1 MKLMIYA
8 DPHWSVTSSIVRSR
22 GEKYSTRLEYLIK
35 SIQWVEDIAYHRGC
49 DAVVCLGDFFDTSQ
63 LNSEEITALGEIG
76 WSTCPHYF
84 ITGNHEMGRND
95 LEFSSS
101 RMFELMPNSSVIKEV
116 CAIPTSQRDT
126 KIVCLPYILEKDR
139 KPLKSYL
146 SNVKGID
153 ECENVIILSHN
164 DIKDIQMGM
173 FKSTT
178 GFTLEEIKDNCNLFI
193 NGHLHN
199 GCEVAPGVI
208 NLGNLAGQNFSEDA
222 TKYSHCAMIL
232 DTAEHSVQYVENP
245 VALNFYKITYGGN
258 PEIFAQIK
266 SNAVVTV
273 TTPEEYEHTV
283 REIIRHSTNIV
294 ESRVIVNRTVSEQK
308 QTIQIGSDHIKK
320 FCEYIRETLGEDEL
334 IKEEL
339 IEIGAVS

>member
-1 MKLMIYA
+1 MKLMVYA

-22 GEKYSTRLEYLIK
+22 QDKYSTRLHNLIN
-35 SIQWVEDIAYHRGC
+35 SIQWVEDLACSRGC
-49 DAVVCLGDFFDTSQ
+49 DAVVCLGDFFDQPGVDAESI
-63 LNSEEITALGEIG
+63 SALGEIG

-101 RMFELMPNSSVIKEV
+101 RMFELMPNSTVVKDV
-116 CAIPTSQRDT
+116 CEIPTFRWDT

-146 SNVKGID
+146 SDVNGID

-208 NLGNLAGQNFSEDA
+208 NLGNLTGQNFSEDA

-232 DTAEHSVQYVENP
+232 DTVEHSVQYIENP
-245 VALNFYKITYGGN
+245 HAFNFYKIEYCGN
-258 PEIFAQIK
+258 DEVLSNLK
-266 SNAVVTV
+266 SNAVVSI
-273 TTPEEYEHTV
+273 TTTDTYESKV
-283 REIIRHSTNIV
+283 REILKSLENVV
-294 ESRVIVNRTVSEQK
+294 ESRVTVNREISDISPTLSVN
-308 QTIQIGSDHIKK
+308 TDHIEK
-320 FCEYIRETLGEDEL
+320 FCEYIRSTLGQDDTINDEL
-334 IKEEL
+334 MQ
-339 IEIGAVS
+339 IGALV